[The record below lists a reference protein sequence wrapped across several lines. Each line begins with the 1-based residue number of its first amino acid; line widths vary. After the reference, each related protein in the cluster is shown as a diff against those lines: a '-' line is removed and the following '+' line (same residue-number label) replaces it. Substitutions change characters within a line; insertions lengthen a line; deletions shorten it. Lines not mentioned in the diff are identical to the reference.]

1 MNGQGGA
8 MNGQGGA
15 MNGQGRAMGTAPA
28 HMLARWVG
36 ALFALLALVSAAA
49 DPLPHADEEPLSLN
63 FQDIDVR
70 AALRIIA
77 NVADFNL
84 VASEAVSGRVTLRLE
99 EVAWEQALELVLQV
113 AGLDQRR
120 LGDVVY
126 VAPAAE
132 IAAAEQLRLQAEQQ
146 AAALAPVRTEHIQ
159 IGYAKAADLW
169 SLFHDGG
176 RPDVGLPDRGRA
188 MNGQGH
194 AMIDERTNAILYTG
208 TAAQIEDFRRI
219 VTALDV
225 PVRQVLIESRI
236 ITVNNNLSEQFGIRW
251 GGGGIDSGDSSAL
264 RFGGSLKTLGEL
276 QNALA
281 NPAGFGEISSP
292 DDLVVDLGV
301 LSEGASS
308 LGVGITGNSYL
319 IDLEISA
326 LAAEGKA
333 EIMARPK
340 VITADK
346 SRARIESGVEI
357 PYQEAS
363 SSGAT
368 STSFKDAVLSLD
380 VTPRITPNSRIIL
393 EINVKQDNVGRI
405 FNGVPSIN
413 TNEIETEVLIDD
425 GETVV
430 LGGIFQ
436 TDRNFATE
444 KTPLLGNL
452 PLLGRLFSR
461 TFERDD
467 EQELLIFITPHI
479 LAAQAASGAATEP
492 S

>member
-1 MNGQGGA
+1 
-8 MNGQGGA
+8 
-15 MNGQGRAMGTAPA
+15 
-28 HMLARWVG
+28 
-36 ALFALLALVSAAA
+36 
-49 DPLPHADEEPLSLN
+49 
-63 FQDIDVR
+63 
-70 AALRIIA
+70 
-77 NVADFNL
+77 
-84 VASEAVSGRVTLRLE
+84 
-99 EVAWEQALELVLQV
+99 
-113 AGLDQRR
+113 
-120 LGDVVY
+120 VVY

-132 IAAAEQLRLQAEQQ
+132 IAAAEQLRLRTEQQ
-146 AAALAPVRTEHIQ
+146 AAALAPVHTEHIQ
-159 IGYAKAADLW
+159 VGYAKAADIW
-169 SLFHDGG
+169 SLFNDGG
-176 RPDVGLPDRGRA
+176 PPEGAFPGR
-188 MNGQGH
+188 GH

-208 TAAQIEDFRRI
+208 TTAQIEDFRRI
-219 VTALDV
+219 VKALDV

-251 GGGGIDSGDSSAL
+251 GGGGIDGGDGSAL

-281 NPAGFGEISSP
+281 DPVGVGEISSP
-292 DDLVVDLGV
+292 EDLVVDLGV

-308 LGVGITGNSYL
+308 LGLGITGNSYL
-319 IDLEISA
+319 IAMEISA

-393 EINVKQDNVGRI
+393 EINVKQDNVGRV

-444 KTPLLGNL
+444 RTPLLGNL

-467 EQELLIFITPHI
+467 KQELLIFITPRV
-479 LAAQAASGAATEP
+479 LAPAAAAGNATAP
-492 S
+492 G

>member
-1 MNGQGGA
+1 MNGQGSA
-8 MNGQGGA
+8 MNGQGGSLR
-15 MNGQGRAMGTAPA
+15 GRTARKRWLEIGAVLVLLFCAPA
-28 HMLARWVG
+28 VAEP
-36 ALFALLALVSAAA
+36 S
-49 DPLPHADEEPLSLN
+49 PHGEAEPLSLN

-77 NVADFNL
+77 DVADFNL
-84 VASEAVSGRVTLRLE
+84 VASEAVSGRLTLRLE
-99 EVAWEQALELVLQV
+99 EVAWQQALELVLQV
-113 AGLDQRR
+113 SGLDQRR

-132 IAAAEQLRLQAEQQ
+132 IAAAEQFRLQAEQQ
-146 AAALAPVRTEHIQ
+146 SAALAPVRTEHIQ
-159 IGYAKAADLW
+159 IGYARAADLW
-169 SLFHDGG
+169 SLFHEGG
-176 RPDVGLPDRGRA
+176 RTEGGVADR
-188 MNGQGH
+188 GH

-208 TAAQIEDFRRI
+208 TATQIEEFRRI
-219 VTALDV
+219 IAALDV

-236 ITVNNNLSEQFGIRW
+236 ITVNSNLSEQFGIRW
-251 GGGGIDSGDSSAL
+251 GGGGIERADGRAL

-281 NPAGFGEISSP
+281 DPAGVGEISSP

-308 LGVGITGNSYL
+308 LGVGFTGNGYL

-380 VTPRITPNSRIIL
+380 VTPRITPNGRIIL

-413 TNEIETEVLIDD
+413 TNEIETEVLIDN

-452 PLLGRLFSR
+452 PLLGRLFRR

-467 EQELLIFITPHI
+467 KQELLIFITPHI
-479 LAAQAASGAATEP
+479 LASDAATAGEP
-492 S
+492 KPS

>member
-1 MNGQGGA
+1 MNGQDSA
-8 MNGQGGA
+8 MTMRDACKLG
-15 MNGQGRAMGTAPA
+15 
-28 HMLARWVG
+28 RWVG
-36 ALFALLALVSAAA
+36 AALVLLVLTSAAA
-49 DPLPHADEEPLSLN
+49 DPPAPVDAEPLSLN

-70 AALRIIA
+70 AALRVIA
-77 NVADFNL
+77 NAADFNL
-84 VASEAVSGRVTLRLE
+84 VVSEAVSGRVTLRLKD
-99 EVAWEQALELVLQV
+99 VPWEQALDLVLQV
-113 AGLDQRR
+113 AGLDRR
-120 LGDVVY
+120 HLGDVVH

-132 IAAAEQLRLQAEQQ
+132 IAAAEQLRLRTEQQ
-146 AAALAPVRTEHIQ
+146 AAALAPVSTEHIQ
-159 IGYAKAADLW
+159 VGYAKAADIW
-169 SLFHDGG
+169 SLFNDGG
-176 RPDVGLPDRGRA
+176 PPQSAGSDR
-188 MNGQGH
+188 GH

-208 TAAQIEDFRRI
+208 TAAQIEDFRHI
-219 VTALDV
+219 VKFLDV

-236 ITVNNNLSEQFGIRW
+236 ITVNSNLSEQFGIRW
-251 GGGGIDSGDSSAL
+251 GGGGIDAGEDRAL

-281 NPAGFGEISSP
+281 DPAGVGGISSP
-292 DDLVVDLGV
+292 EDLVVDLGV

-308 LGVGITGNSYL
+308 LGLGITGNSYL

-393 EINVKQDNVGRI
+393 EINVKQDNVGRV

-467 EQELLIFITPHI
+467 KQELLIFITPRV
-479 LAAQAASGAATEP
+479 LAPDTAGGDGTEP
-492 S
+492 G

>member
-1 MNGQGGA
+1 M
-8 MNGQGGA
+8 
-15 MNGQGRAMGTAPA
+15 
-28 HMLARWVG
+28 
-36 ALFALLALVSAAA
+36 
-49 DPLPHADEEPLSLN
+49 
-63 FQDIDVR
+63 
-70 AALRIIA
+70 
-77 NVADFNL
+77 
-84 VASEAVSGRVTLRLE
+84 
-99 EVAWEQALELVLQV
+99 
-113 AGLDQRR
+113 
-120 LGDVVY
+120 
-126 VAPAAE
+126 
-132 IAAAEQLRLQAEQQ
+132 
-146 AAALAPVRTEHIQ
+146 
-159 IGYAKAADLW
+159 DLW
-169 SLFHDGG
+169 SLFNDGG
-176 RPDVGLPDRGRA
+176 RTDGGVLDR
-188 MNGQGH
+188 GH

-208 TAAQIEDFRRI
+208 TAAQIADFRRI
-219 VTALDV
+219 ITALDV

-236 ITVNNNLSEQFGIRW
+236 ITVNSNLSEQFGIRW
-251 GGGGIDSGDSSAL
+251 GGGGIHSTDGSAL

-281 NPAGFGEISSP
+281 DPAGVGEISSP

-308 LGVGITGNSYL
+308 LGVGITGDSYM

-380 VTPRITPNSRIIL
+380 VTPRITPNGRIIL

-444 KTPLLGNL
+444 RTPLLGNV
-452 PLLGRLFSR
+452 PLLGRLFRR

-467 EQELLIFITPHI
+467 KQELLIFITPRV
-479 LAAQAASGAATEP
+479 LAPGAASGEETEP

>member
-1 MNGQGGA
+1 MTMKSARKLG
-8 MNGQGGA
+8 
-15 MNGQGRAMGTAPA
+15 
-28 HMLARWVG
+28 RWVG
-36 ALFALLALVSAAA
+36 ALLVLMVLTPAAA
-49 DPLPHADEEPLSLN
+49 EPPPPADAEPLSLN

-70 AALRIIA
+70 AALRVIA
-77 NVADFNL
+77 NAADFNL
-84 VASEAVSGRVTLRLE
+84 VASESVSGRVTLRLE
-99 EVAWEQALELVLQV
+99 DVPWEQALDLVLQV

-132 IAAAEQLRLQAEQQ
+132 IAAAEQFRLQAEQQ

-159 IGYAKAADLW
+159 IGYAKAADIW
-169 SLFHDGG
+169 SLFNDGG
-176 RPDVGLPDRGRA
+176 QPEGGFSDR
-188 MNGQGH
+188 GH

-251 GGGGIDSGDSSAL
+251 GGGGIDSGDSRAL

-281 NPAGFGEISSP
+281 DPAGVGEISSP

-467 EQELLIFITPHI
+467 KQELLIFITPRI
-479 LAAQAASGAATEP
+479 LAAEVARGGESEP
-492 S
+492 G